1 MPVSCPASDGAP
13 YSNCS
18 GGEQGNMLS
27 IWRAA
32 VEQFRKGENFA
43 LAAILS
49 VRGSSPRHVGT
60 RFLVRQD
67 GSIVGTIG
75 GGLFEASVQR
85 FAASALQSGTS
96 HRAFFSFTG
105 SDAESTDMICGGE
118 ADVLVEFVKSDDQVK
133 KEIFGRLEV
142 ISRDRTSGFLFT
154 RVTIPQGGEDSAAV
168 QHLLIDDSGR
178 RIGGFPGDDSAI
190 KAMPQSRLLKP
201 SQLLEVPGLGHPVF
215 LEWLHP
221 TGTAYIF
228 GAGHVGVCV
237 AHLAAYV
244 DFKVVAVDDREEF
257 ANAERVPTAD
267 QVLVVDTFLNS
278 LANLPIDEDS
288 YLVIVTRGHA
298 HDKTVLAQALKT
310 RAGYIGMIGSRR
322 KTNLIYQALL
332 AEGFTQEDLQRV
344 HAPIGLPIGGETP
357 EEIAVSI
364 IAEMIQIRNR
374 KERLQNLN
382 V

>member
-1 MPVSCPASDGAP
+1 
-13 YSNCS
+13 
-18 GGEQGNMLS
+18 MLS

-85 FAASALQSGTS
+85 FAASALESGTS

-105 SDAESTDMICGGE
+105 RDAQSTDMICGGE
-118 ADVLVEFVKSDDQVK
+118 ADVLVEFVNSADRVK
-133 KEIFGRLEV
+133 EEIFSRLEA
-142 ISRDRTSGFLFT
+142 ISRDKTSGYLFT
-154 RVTIPQGGEDSAAV
+154 SIPIPEGGEDSAPV

-178 RIGGFPGDDSAI
+178 RVGGFSGDDAAVR
-190 KAMPQSRLLKP
+190 AMPQSRLLKP
-201 SQLLEVPGLGHPVF
+201 SQLLEVSGLDSPVF

-221 TGTAYIF
+221 TGSAYIF

-244 DFKVVAVDDREEF
+244 DFKVVVLDDRAEF
-257 ANAERVPTAD
+257 ANAERIPSAD
-267 QVLVVDTFLNS
+267 EVVVVDSFVKALGN
-278 LANLPIDEDS
+278 LAIDEDS
-288 YLVIVTRGHA
+288 YVVIVTRGHA
-298 HDKTVLAQALKT
+298 HDKTVLAQALKSK
-310 RAGYIGMIGSRR
+310 AGYIGMIGSRR

-332 AEGFTQEDLQRV
+332 TEGFSREDLQRV
-344 HAPIGLPIGGETP
+344 RAPIGLPIGGETP
-357 EEIAVSI
+357 QEIGVSI

-374 KERLQNLN
+374 KERIQNLN